1 MIKIPFSLI
10 PQDKL
15 YRISKKFYGLAQRI
29 EKKFPF
35 LEIQLTQ
42 AETKLK
48 AIEYVAMSLASSC
61 MLFVA
66 LFIISLPAVKF
77 GASFLLVLFIPFVI
91 TFFALGQQLAYP
103 KLIANRRIKLI
114 ERELLPAL
122 QDMHVELNSGVPL
135 FNILVNISK
144 GGYGEV
150 SKEIG
155 KAVKEINAG
164 KAQIDALEELGLRN
178 PSILFRRALWQIVN
192 GMREGA
198 DVGPLIKDI
207 IGSISDEQ
215 LTQIQRYGGQLS
227 PLALFYMLIAVIAP
241 SLGITF
247 IIVLSSFVALEEVTV
262 KLVFYGILVL
272 TLLFQLM
279 FLGMIKSKRPS
290 LLSYD

>member
-114 ERELLPAL
+114 
-122 QDMHVELNSGVPL
+122 
-135 FNILVNISK
+135 
-144 GGYGEV
+144 
-150 SKEIG
+150 
-155 KAVKEINAG
+155 
-164 KAQIDALEELGLRN
+164 
-178 PSILFRRALWQIVN
+178 
-192 GMREGA
+192 
-198 DVGPLIKDI
+198 
-207 IGSISDEQ
+207 
-215 LTQIQRYGGQLS
+215 
-227 PLALFYMLIAVIAP
+227 
-241 SLGITF
+241 
-247 IIVLSSFVALEEVTV
+247 
-262 KLVFYGILVL
+262 
-272 TLLFQLM
+272 
-279 FLGMIKSKRPS
+279 
-290 LLSYD
+290 